1 MHPAVLAGGIGALDA
16 ALLGIY
22 ALYVKDRKRSEEARG
37 GRREVTPFPTYR
49 RPVRRPEG
57 QGQLKGG
64 PGKDILKG
72 GAGKNKQVR

>member
-1 MHPAVLAGGIGALDA
+1 MHPAVLVGGIGALDA

-22 ALYVKDRKRSEEARG
+22 ALYVRERKQSLERAR

-49 RPVRRPEG
+49 RPIRRPEG

-64 PGKDILKG
+64 PGKDEPI
-72 GAGKNKQVR
+72 Q